1 MPYEIVRFMFK
12 GDNEVLDT
20 VDTLE
25 EAQELCHD
33 PEGSSKTCKEA
44 KNVLLPTPWFV
55 GYREV

>member
-1 MPYEIVRFMFK
+1 MAYEIVRFMFK

-20 VDTLE
+20 VDTLD

-33 PEGSSKTCKEA
+33 PEGSSKTCKEP
-44 KNVLLPTPWFV
+44 KNVLLPAPWFV